1 MHGKAIL
8 FRDYETAAKIMAADR
23 PGRCKALGRQVAN
36 FDEAKW
42 KRHRMELVMA
52 LVSCKFTQLPDLR
65 AAQLETTGSTLVEAS
80 SWDRIW
86 GIGMNATEAGKML
99 PARWKGQNL
108 LGRSLTELRER
119 IMAGDIPASG
129 LTQKLPPAE
138 ASPPARWKGRNL
150 LGRSLTELRE
160 RIMAGD
166 IPASGLTQKL
176 PPAEA
181 STGVKQGTSRG
192 GGSAAGAQPVGK
204 RGKPLRKVG
213 KLRQAWKKQKRSAAV

>member
-1 MHGKAIL
+1 MASKAIL
-8 FRDYETAAKIMAADR
+8 FGDYDTAAKIVAADK

-36 FDEAKW
+36 FDDAKW

-52 LVSCKFTQLPDLR
+52 LLSCKFTQLPDLR
-65 AAQLETTGSTLVEAS
+65 AALLETTGSTLVEAS

-129 LTQKLPPAE
+129 LTHKLPPAE
-138 ASPPARWKGRNL
+138 V
-150 LGRSLTELRE
+150 
-160 RIMAGD
+160 
-166 IPASGLTQKL
+166 
-176 PPAEA
+176 
-181 STGVKQGTSRG
+181 STGVKQGTCRG
-192 GGSAAGAQPVGK
+192 GGSAAVAPPVGK
-204 RGKPLRKVG
+204 RSMPLSKVG
-213 KLRQAWKKQKRSAAV
+213 NPRHAWKKQNRSAAM